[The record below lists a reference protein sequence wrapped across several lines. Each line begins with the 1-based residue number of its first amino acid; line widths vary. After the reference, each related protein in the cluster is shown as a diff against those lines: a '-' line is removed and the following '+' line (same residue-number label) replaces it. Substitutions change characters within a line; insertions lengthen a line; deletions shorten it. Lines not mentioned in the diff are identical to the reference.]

1 MDKTKPDQIL
11 DITLIS
17 DRLANR
23 SEKHMIFNNIK
34 DRNYD
39 MQEELISSTMGMMSK
54 HWPISFQRLTVSYS
68 EFDDRTARVTV
79 FNGKMKRGVEL
90 YLNTKTDKL
99 HITGSDIEVDAYT
112 LGIIFG
118 TLFLST
124 ITTTGD

>member
-1 MDKTKPDQIL
+1 MEKTKPEQIL

-23 SEKHMIFNNIK
+23 FEKHMRFDIK

-39 MQEELISSTMGMMSK
+39 RQEELISKTMGMMTK
-54 HWPISFQRLTVSYS
+54 RWPLSFQIIIISYK
-68 EFDDRTARVTV
+68 EFDNHTAMVV
-79 FNGKMKRGVEL
+79 VSNGKMKRGVEL

-99 HITGSDIEVDAYT
+99 HLTGSGIEVDSYT

>member
-23 SEKHMIFNNIK
+23 FEKHMKFDIK

-79 FNGKMKRGVEL
+79 FNGKMKRGIVL

-99 HITGSDIEVDAYT
+99 HITGSGVEADTHT
-112 LGIIFG
+112 LFIIFG

>member
-1 MDKTKPDQIL
+1 MDKTKPEQIL

-23 SEKHMIFNNIK
+23 FEKHMRVDNGK
-34 DRNYD
+34 DYNHD
-39 MQEELISSTMGMMSK
+39 VQEELISKTMGMMTK
-54 HWPISFQRLTVSYS
+54 RWPLSFQTIVISYK
-68 EFDDRTARVTV
+68 EFDNRTAMVV
-79 FNGKMKRGVEL
+79 VSNGKMKRGVEL

-99 HITGSDIEVDAYT
+99 HLSGSDIEVDTYT

>member
-23 SEKHMIFNNIK
+23 SEKHMMFNNIK

-68 EFDDRTARVTV
+68 EFDNRTAMVV
-79 FNGKMKRGVEL
+79 VSNGKMKRGVEL
-90 YLNTKTDKL
+90 YVNTKTDKL
-99 HITGSDIEVDAYT
+99 HLTGSDIEVDSYT

-124 ITTTGD
+124 ITATGD

>member
-23 SEKHMIFNNIK
+23 SEKHMMFNNIK

-79 FNGKMKRGVEL
+79 SNGKMKRGIEL

>member
-1 MDKTKPDQIL
+1 MQGFATSIIYIVLKQ
-11 DITLIS
+11 
-17 DRLANR
+17 
-23 SEKHMIFNNIK
+23 
-34 DRNYD
+34 
-39 MQEELISSTMGMMSK
+39 QEELISKTMGMMTK
-54 HWPISFQRLTVSYS
+54 RWPLSFQIIIISYK
-68 EFDDRTARVTV
+68 EFDNNTAMVV
-79 FNGKMKRGVEL
+79 VSNGKMKRGVEL

>member
-23 SEKHMIFNNIK
+23 FEKHMKFDIK

-39 MQEELISSTMGMMSK
+39 SQEELISKTMGIMTK
-54 HWPISFQRLTVSYS
+54 RWPLSFQTIIISYK
-68 EFDDRTARVTV
+68 EFDNNTAMVV
-79 FNGKMKRGVEL
+79 ISNGKMKRGVEL

-99 HITGSDIEVDAYT
+99 HLTGSDIEVDAYT

>member
-1 MDKTKPDQIL
+1 MEKTKPEQIL

-23 SEKHMIFNNIK
+23 FEKRMRVDNCK
-34 DRNYD
+34 DHNHD
-39 MQEELISSTMGMMSK
+39 VQEELISKTMGMMTK
-54 HWPISFQRLTVSYS
+54 RWPLSFQTIVISYK
-68 EFDDRTARVTV
+68 EFDNRTAMVV
-79 FNGKMKRGVEL
+79 VSNDKMKRGVEL

-99 HITGSDIEVDAYT
+99 HLTGSDIEVDSYT

-124 ITTTGD
+124 ITATGD

>member
-1 MDKTKPDQIL
+1 MEKTKPEQIL

-23 SEKHMIFNNIK
+23 FEKHMRIDNDK
-34 DRNYD
+34 DHNHD
-39 MQEELISSTMGMMSK
+39 TQEELIFKTMGMMTK
-54 HWPISFQRLTVSYS
+54 RWPLSFQTIVISYK
-68 EFDDRTARVTV
+68 EFDNRTAIVV
-79 FNGKMKRGVEL
+79 VSNGKMKRGVEL

-99 HITGSDIEVDAYT
+99 HLTGSDIEVDSYT

-124 ITTTGD
+124 ITATGD

>member
-1 MDKTKPDQIL
+1 MEKTKPDQIL

-23 SEKHMIFNNIK
+23 CEKHMKFDIK

-39 MQEELISSTMGMMSK
+39 SQEELISKTMGMMTK
-54 HWPISFQRLTVSYS
+54 RWPISFQRLTVSYS

-79 FNGKMKRGVEL
+79 FNGKMKRGIEL

-99 HITGSDIEVDAYT
+99 HITGSGIEADTHT
-112 LGIIFG
+112 LFIIFG

-124 ITTTGD
+124 ITATGD

>member
-1 MDKTKPDQIL
+1 M
-11 DITLIS
+11 LIDS
-17 DRLANR
+17 K
-23 SEKHMIFNNIK
+23 KHMKFDNNS

-39 MQEELISSTMGMMSK
+39 AQEELISKTMGVMTK
-54 HWPISFQRLTVSYS
+54 RWPLSFQTIIISYK
-68 EFDDRTARVTV
+68 EFDNRTAMVV
-79 FNGKMKRGVEL
+79 VSNGKIKRGVEL

-99 HITGSDIEVDAYT
+99 HLTGSDIEVDSYT

>member
-23 SEKHMIFNNIK
+23 CEKHMMFNNIK

-79 FNGKMKRGVEL
+79 FNGKMKRGIEL

-99 HITGSDIEVDAYT
+99 HITGSGIEADTHT
-112 LGIIFG
+112 LFIIFG

-124 ITTTGD
+124 ITATGD

>member
-23 SEKHMIFNNIK
+23 CEKHMRFDIK

-39 MQEELISSTMGMMSK
+39 SQEELISKIMGMMTK
-54 HWPISFQRLTVSYS
+54 RWPLSFQIIVISYK
-68 EFDDRTARVTV
+68 EFDNNTAMVV
-79 FNGKMKRGVEL
+79 VSNGKMKRGVEL

>member
-1 MDKTKPDQIL
+1 MDKTKPEQIL

-23 SEKHMIFNNIK
+23 FEKHMRVDNDK
-34 DRNYD
+34 DYNHD
-39 MQEELISSTMGMMSK
+39 AQEELISKTMGMMTK
-54 HWPISFQRLTVSYS
+54 RWPLSFQTIVISYK
-68 EFDDRTARVTV
+68 EFDNRTAMVV
-79 FNGKMKRGVEL
+79 VSNGKMKRGVEL

-99 HITGSDIEVDAYT
+99 HLTGSDIEVDSYT
-112 LGIIFG
+112 LGIIFR

>member
-1 MDKTKPDQIL
+1 MEKTKPEQIL

-23 SEKHMIFNNIK
+23 FEKHMRVDNNK
-34 DRNYD
+34 DHNHD
-39 MQEELISSTMGMMSK
+39 VQEELISKTMGMMTK
-54 HWPISFQRLTVSYS
+54 RWPLSFQTIVISYK
-68 EFDDRTARVTV
+68 EFDNRTAMVV
-79 FNGKMKRGVEL
+79 VSNGKMKRGVEL

-99 HITGSDIEVDAYT
+99 HLSGSDIEVDAYT
-112 LGIIFG
+112 LEIIFG

>member
-23 SEKHMIFNNIK
+23 SEKHMMFDIK

-39 MQEELISSTMGMMSK
+39 SQEELISKTMGMMTK
-54 HWPISFQRLTVSYS
+54 RWPLSFQIIIISYK
-68 EFDDRTARVTV
+68 EFDNHTAMVV
-79 FNGKMKRGVEL
+79 VSNGKMKRGIEL
-90 YLNTKTDKL
+90 YLNTKTGKL